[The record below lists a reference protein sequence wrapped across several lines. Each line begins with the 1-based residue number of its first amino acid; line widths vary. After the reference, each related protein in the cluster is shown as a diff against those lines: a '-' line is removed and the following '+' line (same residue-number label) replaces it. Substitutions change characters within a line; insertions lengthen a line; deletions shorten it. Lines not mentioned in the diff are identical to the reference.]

1 MSDRIKMQMHDR
13 NRKQPNALKHGSFT
27 QMTILPGEN
36 AREFAKLH
44 HAVREEWN
52 PNGPTEED
60 AVLTIA
66 KGIWRKSRVQKFL
79 LGKAMACSVAP
90 THPAYDE
97 VSVLRSFCKLLEIK
111 PDLLYER
118 LDYLSEEVRQ
128 HLELKVLRQKF
139 SSTSERARAI
149 QKEITSVLLP
159 ARERVEKAVETCL
172 YESAAIV
179 SMEDVQQEIAL
190 DEHIDATIER
200 AIKRLIQSKTIKQ
213 MVGQASPKKF
223 EESKPRSLKVV
234 GQK

>member
-1 MSDRIKMQMHDR
+1 
-13 NRKQPNALKHGSFT
+13 
-27 QMTILPGEN
+27 MTILPGEN
-36 AREFAKLH
+36 VREFAKLH
-44 HAVREEWN
+44 LAVREEWN
-52 PNGPTEED
+52 PIGPTEED

-66 KGIWRKSRVQKFL
+66 KGIWRKGRIQGFL
-79 LGKAMACSVAP
+79 LGKALACSFDP

-97 VSVLRSFCKLLEIK
+97 VSVLRGFCKLLEIE
-111 PDLLYER
+111 PDLLYKQ
-118 LDYLSEEVRQ
+118 LHCLSEEVRQ
-128 HLELKVLRQKF
+128 HLDLQVPVRNF
-139 SSTSERARAI
+139 NSTSARARAI

-159 ARERVEKAVETCL
+159 ALERVEKPVEAYL

>member
-52 PNGPTEED
+52 PIGPTEED
-60 AVLTIA
+60 AALTIA
-66 KGIWRKSRVQKFL
+66 KGIWRKGRIQRFL
-79 LGKAMACSVAP
+79 LGKALACSIDP

-97 VSVLRSFCKLLEIK
+97 VSVLRGFCKLLEIE
-111 PDLLYER
+111 PDLLYKR
-118 LDYLSEEVRQ
+118 LHCLSEEVRQ
-128 HLELKVLRQKF
+128 HLDLQVQVRNF
-139 SSTSERARAI
+139 NSTSARARAI

-159 ARERVEKAVETCL
+159 ALERVEKSVDVCL
-172 YESAAIV
+172 YEAVALV
-179 SMEDVQQEIAL
+179 SMEGVQQEIAL